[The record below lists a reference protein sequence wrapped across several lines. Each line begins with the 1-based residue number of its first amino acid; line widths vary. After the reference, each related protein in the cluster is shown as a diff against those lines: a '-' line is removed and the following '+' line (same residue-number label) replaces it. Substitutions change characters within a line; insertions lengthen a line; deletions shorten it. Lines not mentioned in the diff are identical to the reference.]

1 MIRTLMLAIA
11 LATAMAACSPRAEEP
26 ILGAFFHASR
36 LRDRTALQKL
46 ATVSFDPAVRGII
59 TGFEITGVSTRRE
72 RDVAVKDV
80 AISAPVTLMSGQVVE
95 KRLVVTIQQMD
106 GRWMVVAITDAA
118 DPGPSTPP
126 S

>member
-1 MIRTLMLAIA
+1 MIRALMLGVA
-11 LATAMAACSPRAEEP
+11 LATAIAGCARVEEP
-26 ILGAFFHASR
+26 ILGEFFHASR

-46 ATVSFDPAVRGII
+46 ATVSFDPAVQGIV

-72 RDVAVKDV
+72 RDAAMKDV
-80 AISAPVTLMSGQVVE
+80 AISAPVTLMSGQVIE

-118 DPGPSTPP
+118 GPGPSTPP